1 MAASSSLPRSKNGS
15 RSCGAPRPCRAF
27 RARTSN
33 HVRRALADWGYVFGR
48 PVPTFSPTGDCQ
60 SIAAQVKKL
69 LGACPSDDP
78 REVMAWQSIKKSL
91 PASCSCMTKPLMEKL
106 VEGFA
111 RPRRELPAGYLRFIQ
126 QQTRRL
132 FPKGW
137 DLGYEEQVL
146 LTSPPLSST
155 IESPRSKGGCLGT
168 EIDHDSFLTEALRGV
183 SRPDRPR
190 PEAEVIVVQSAG
202 KPRPLTKFGA
212 DELLLRPLHKTIYNH
227 LSKCRWLARGD
238 VTDEMLSKAGFNDDG
253 ILTSGDYASATDNLS
268 IEVAEVMVEAM
279 MSTSSIVPQAVRS
292 RASEILRPFLYWLE
306 DDGHGGKERHDVGVP
321 RIGQMMGSYL
331 SFPLLC
337 MQNRMAFIWSL
348 RLSGLSWKEVV
359 RTPCL
364 INGDD
369 ILFQSSSEVSERWMS
384 TVGGLGLEVERTKTS
399 VDVEYGSLNS
409 TLLRRVGGYLRV
421 VPTLRFGR
429 LRESEFVTSLGR
441 EFSLFLAG
449 VSSNIRFRAG
459 VVWFRKK
466 IGSLRSTRLTL
477 HELGFRGT
485 LALRLGRLFKLAC
498 WAREEIIPP
507 PAPVGHNVI
516 LHPEDFVRVPESE
529 TTEEVRR
536 ISALEGASW
545 KFQLEWK
552 WTRDKDVLRYCLAL
566 SSVRRTEPRC
576 GEVQTLS
583 FAASQWQGGRLTNE
597 RGRRRALEEQ
607 AFRQKRVVG
616 ERTIAVPVRVLDLQD
631 TMIRDNEFPPAYSAT
646 GQSARRD
653 SVVGP
658 VQTGAKPKEKE

>member
-48 PVPTFSPTGDCQ
+48 PVPTFSPTGDCHQ
-60 SIAAQVKKL
+60 IAAQVKKL
-69 LGACPSDDP
+69 LGSCPSDDP

-91 PASCSCMTKPLMEKL
+91 PASCSCMTKLLMEKL
-106 VEGFA
+106 VEGFR
-111 RPRRELPAGYLRFIQ
+111 RPRRDLPAGYLRFVQ
-126 QQTRRL
+126 LQTRRL

-155 IESPRSKGGCLGT
+155 IGSSRSNGGCLGT
-168 EIDHDSFLTEALRGV
+168 EIDHDSFLTEALSGV
-183 SRPDRPR
+183 ARPDRPL

-202 KPRPLTKFGA
+202 KPRPLTKFA
-212 DELLLRPLHKTIYNH
+212 SEELLLRPLHKTIYNH
-227 LSKCRWLARGD
+227 LSKSRWLARGD

-268 IEVAEVMVEAM
+268 IEVAEVMVETM
-279 MSTSSIVPQAVRS
+279 MSTSSIVPQSVRS

-306 DDGHGGKERHDVGVP
+306 DDGFGGKERHDVGVP

-337 MQNRMAFIWSL
+337 MQNRMAFLWSL
-348 RLSGLSWKEVV
+348 RSSGLSWKETV

-369 ILFQSSSEVSERWMS
+369 ILFQSSSEVSDRWMS

-459 VVWFRKK
+459 MVWFRKK

-485 LALRLGRLFKLAC
+485 LALRLGRLFGLAC
-498 WAREEIIPP
+498 WAREDVVPP

-516 LHPEDFVRVPESE
+516 LHPEDFVRVPEAQ

-552 WTRDKDVLRYCLAL
+552 WQRDKDVLRYCLAL
-566 SSVRRTEPRC
+566 SSIRPTEPRC
-576 GEVQTLS
+576 GGINTLS
-583 FAASQWQGGRLTNE
+583 FAASQWQGRRLTNE
-597 RGRRRALEEQ
+597 RSQQKASEER
-607 AFRQKRVVG
+607 AFREKRVVG
-616 ERTIAVPVRVLDLQD
+616 ERTVAIPVRVLDLQD
-631 TMIRDNEFPPAYSAT
+631 TMIRDNEFPPAYSEA

-658 VQTGAKPKEKE
+658 GLAGCYYEKKE